1 MLSIHSIR
9 SVFSII
15 LLLAHKAFE
24 INFNPI
30 NQKLAMNQFFFRP
43 FTIILRISHLHTD
56 IFLMLSGFL
65 VAHSIIKKRQ
75 KGVKIE
81 FFKEISNRY
90 FRLIPTVTA
99 LILFV
104 IYILPQLGEGPLWPM
119 LIDYNAELCKKTSW
133 WNFFMFQNLMN
144 FEEICMMHTHHI
156 ATDFQ
161 LSMIGPVV
169 AVGLVIFPLG
179 TSITMISGSL
189 LMTIVR
195 FWKAYFENFSVFIS
209 EGTR

>member
-1 MLSIHSIR
+1 MLSVHSIR

-30 NQKLAMNQFFFRP
+30 NQKFKMNQFFIEP

-56 IFLMLSGFL
+56 IFLMLSGLL
-65 VAHSIIKKRQ
+65 VAQSIIKKRQ
-75 KGVKIE
+75 QDVKIE

-104 IYILPQLGEGPLWPM
+104 IYILPQLGEGPLWPI
-119 LIDYNAELCKKTSW
+119 LIDFNSELCKKTSW
-133 WNFFMFQNLMN
+133 WNFLMVQNLMK

-169 AVGLVIFPLG
+169 AVGMVAFPLG
-179 TSITMISGSL
+179 TSMAMIGSSL

-195 FWKAYFENFSVFIS
+195 FLKAYFEDVSVFIS
-209 EGTR
+209 EGRK